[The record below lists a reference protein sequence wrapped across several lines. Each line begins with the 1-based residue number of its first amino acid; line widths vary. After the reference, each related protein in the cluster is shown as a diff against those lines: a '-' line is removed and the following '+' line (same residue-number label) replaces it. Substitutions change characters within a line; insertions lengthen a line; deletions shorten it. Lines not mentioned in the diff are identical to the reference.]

1 MSPSPV
7 GINGDGALDICA
19 SAGSTLGPV
28 QGRLALS
35 GEGANLLSPGGGDE
49 RRSGGEDAIHF
60 EQKLDRWVDELTE
73 EDVM

>member
-7 GINGDGALDICA
+7 GVNGDGTLDICA
-19 SAGSTLGPV
+19 SAGSTLGPG
-28 QGRLALS
+28 QGRLALGS
-35 GEGANLLSPGGGDE
+35 EGANLLSPDSGDE
-49 RRSGGEDAIHF
+49 RRSGGEYTIHF